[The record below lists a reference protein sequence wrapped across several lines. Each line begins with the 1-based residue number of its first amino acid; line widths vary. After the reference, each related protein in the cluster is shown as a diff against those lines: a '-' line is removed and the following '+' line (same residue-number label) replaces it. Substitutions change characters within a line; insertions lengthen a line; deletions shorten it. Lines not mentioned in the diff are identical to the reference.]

1 MPTPLNNENEELAIF
16 DSYVK
21 SVLRNACM
29 NMKRNEEKRKS
40 LISNDSGS
48 YETVLDIHGLEDTKF
63 SKNIIFDEHGYQCQL
78 SDIHLYDAML
88 LLTKKQTTVLI
99 MEFWYGF
106 RVGEIAKE
114 LHISERAVRLRRENA
129 FRIIRENLGDC
140 KIER

>member
-48 YETVLDIHGLEDTKF
+48 YETVLDIYQKLLQYQI
-63 SKNIIFDEHGYQCQL
+63 KNAIL
-78 SDIHLYDAML
+78 
-88 LLTKKQTTVLI
+88 
-99 MEFWYGF
+99 
-106 RVGEIAKE
+106 
-114 LHISERAVRLRRENA
+114 
-129 FRIIRENLGDC
+129 
-140 KIER
+140 